1 MNENKTPRVAGG
13 HGQCLT
19 EREVLWTDVLRPWE
33 EAPARTQRFLQ
44 GAVHGSQGAE
54 AASRAEGQL
63 PSNNDAALM
72 RFRKDAEDW
81 T

>member
-1 MNENKTPRVAGG
+1 MAGG

-19 EREVLWTDVLRPWE
+19 EREVLWTDVLRAWE
-33 EAPARTQRFLQ
+33 EAPARTQRFPQ
-44 GAVHGSQGAE
+44 GAVRRSQGAE

-63 PSNNDAALM
+63 PSNNNAAPM
-72 RFRKDAEDW
+72 QFRKDAEDW